1 MSAKGGDGRKP
12 ASPAVN
18 LIGRVPVPA
27 NAHVDGTDSQQLVVV
42 PV

>member
-1 MSAKGGDGRKP
+1 MSAKGGNGKKP

-18 LIGRVPVPA
+18 LIGIVTYLHTVSFGA
-27 NAHVDGTDSQQLVVV
+27 NYEQLVVA